1 MTPPTLTQA
10 DRPFSDA
17 DTQKS
22 FHFKSWLDARK
33 EADRRKADPAWA
45 GFVSRVERSFYG
57 RGYTVRSVPI
67 DRVIERVIDE
77 GRFGAGVSYED
88 L

>member
-1 MTPPTLTQA
+1 MTPTLVQA
-10 DRPFSDA
+10 SGSFR
-17 DTQKS
+17 DTVAQKA

-33 EADRRKADPAWA
+33 EADRRRADPAWA
-45 GFVSRVERSFYG
+45 GFVSRVERSSYG

-67 DRVIERVIDE
+67 DKVIDE
-77 GRFGAGVSYED
+77 GRSGGSVSYED

>member
-1 MTPPTLTQA
+1 MIQA
-10 DRPFSDA
+10 SQSFQDA
-17 DTQKS
+17 GAQKA

-45 GFVSRVERSFYG
+45 GFVSRVERSSYG

-67 DRVIERVIDE
+67 DRVMDE
-77 GRFGAGVSYED
+77 GRSGSSVSYED